1 MTLLVV
7 GAFLFTVPGCRSASE
22 DTEGS
27 GAVTSLADRAQEF
40 RSLVEEQRYDAARAL
55 TSDDARRW
63 FDDRDGPG
71 QPWTVGPEV
80 GGPWAAWDE
89 HFRSEGEIVEWREAT
104 RSATAVVR
112 ETNDYF
118 RLLDRGWVTSE
129 ITYFFDDAGQIE
141 GLLIRA
147 VGDRPP
153 GRTDEFLAWARVHA
167 PDELATLM
175 PDGEI
180 DPSGDHPQ
188 RFRRLLNRWRADS
201 GLAPIE

>member
-1 MTLLVV
+1 M
-7 GAFLFTVPGCRSASE
+7 
-22 DTEGS
+22 
-27 GAVTSLADRAQEF
+27 TSLADRAQEF

-89 HFRSEGEIVEWREAT
+89 HFRSEGEVVEWREAT